1 MRIALV
7 AHDARKQELVEWCTH
22 NAQTLSKHTLFGTGT
37 TARLLG
43 KIPVMNEPGPEGT
56 ATMDWYTMTLKV
68 EPLLSGPLGG
78 DQQIGAMIAEGKI
91 DCLIFFCDNL
101 ITQGHQQDV
110 GALVRLA
117 SLYNVAFATNRTT
130 ADMIMTS
137 PLFGNEDYKRIIP
150 GAIEK
155 YKNRFVEREENT
167 NKEPVKEESVKEPV
181 QDEETKEEKVDEMKR
196 MWEEIPESIKNKIIK
211 AREQNMNEV
220 ELDKDEVLNDRE
232 KFSLIRLGYIII
244 TIENGCFPCIGK
256 AFHRKIKWVND
267 SKCYNYLQN

>member
-22 NAQTLSKHTLFGTGT
+22 NAQALSRHTLYGTGT

-43 KIPVMNEPGPEGT
+43 EIPVYNEPSEEGG
-56 ATMDWYTMTLKV
+56 AVMDWYTMPLRV
-68 EPLLSGPLGG
+68 IPLLSGPLGG

-137 PLFGNEDYKRIIP
+137 PLFGSEDYKRIIP
-150 GAIEK
+150 GAIENYRTRK
-155 YKNRFVEREENT
+155 LENERGNNSAGCDKGISVESNT
-167 NKEPVKEESVKEPV
+167 GGDTACDQGEYA
-181 QDEETKEEKVDEMKR
+181 D
-196 MWEEIPESIKNKIIK
+196 
-211 AREQNMNEV
+211 
-220 ELDKDEVLNDRE
+220 NDGDCGSE
-232 KFSLIRLGYIII
+232 G
-244 TIENGCFPCIGK
+244 
-256 AFHRKIKWVND
+256 
-267 SKCYNYLQN
+267 

>member
-22 NAQTLSKHTLFGTGT
+22 NAHTLSKHELFGTGT
-37 TARLLG
+37 TARLLE
-43 KIPVMNEPGPEGT
+43 KIPVVNELESFDDDVVDNRDT
-56 ATMDWYTMTLKV
+56 TLRV

-137 PLFGNEDYKRIIP
+137 PLFGNKDYKPIIP

-155 YKNRFVEREENT
+155 YKNRFEEREEKDTKVEEIAQEQVTQDENIPLSQKMWNELST
-167 NKEPVKEESVKEPV
+167 TVKERIESAK
-181 QDEETKEEKVDEMKR
+181 
-196 MWEEIPESIKNKIIK
+196 
-211 AREQNMNEV
+211 EQNLNEV
-220 ELDKDEVLNDRE
+220 KIKRNGPDLGLSENDKRAL
-232 KFSLIRLGYIII
+232 LYLGY
-244 TIENGCFPCIGK
+244 TISTNWAYCNIS
-256 AFHRKIKWVND
+256 WVND
-267 SKCYNYLQN
+267 GNDGNDGK